1 MAKTASS
8 TKRAL
13 IGKANSTIVIATA
26 VAAFVVVFCA
36 IASKTLISQASYQN
50 RVISTKKKALATLES
65 DLNAR
70 DSLVAAYKTFV
81 GTPQNILGGNP
92 DGSGD
97 QDGDNAKII
106 LDALPSK
113 YDFPALTTSLEKLIT
128 SQGLS
133 IDSIAGTDDEVSQ
146 SATLASG
153 APAPVAM
160 PFQIQVNGSYESV
173 KSLISIFERSIRPIQ
188 VQKIELTGS
197 EGSMS
202 AVIEAQT
209 FYQPEK
215 TLNIKSEVVK

>member
-50 RVISTKKKALATLES
+50 RVITTKKKALATLES

-160 PFQIQVNGSYESV
+160 PFQIQVNGSYGSV
-173 KSLISIFERSIRPIQ
+173 KSLIGVFERSIRPIQ